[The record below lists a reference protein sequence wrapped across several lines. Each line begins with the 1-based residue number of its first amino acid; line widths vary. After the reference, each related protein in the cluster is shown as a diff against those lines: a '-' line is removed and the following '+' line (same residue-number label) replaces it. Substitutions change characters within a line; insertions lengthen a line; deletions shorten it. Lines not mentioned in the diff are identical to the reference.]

1 MMATNA
7 PDLGTVVNRL
17 SLCLANMR
25 QVAEMWKNTLV
36 RFFPNREYAQFP
48 FRETHYYIDLNLTTH
63 GYLGLGSVLRTQGF
77 NAGVHFLLVNFTAAP
92 ADGSAF
98 AWDGNEHFLKRE
110 LWHSMQSVPER
121 QRSAI
126 YGLIAI
132 GTYVR
137 FYKYM
142 PDGQFTPVTFVN
154 GKQALHIH
162 VDLAVIRE
170 FLAVVKEEWM

>member
-1 MMATNA
+1 VGIVA
-7 PDLGTVVNRL
+7 GH
-17 SLCLANMR
+17 LCLRLGNMR
-25 QVAEMWKNTLV
+25 QVAEIWKNILV
-36 RFFPNREYAQFP
+36 RFLPNREYAQFP
-48 FRETHYYIDLNLTTH
+48 FRETHYYINLDLDTH

-77 NAGVHFLLVNFTAAP
+77 NAGVHFLLVNFSAAP

-98 AWDGNEHFLKRE
+98 TWDGNEHFLKRE

-121 QRSAI
+121 QRAAI

-142 PDGQFTPVTFVN
+142 PDGQFAPVTFAD
-154 GKQALHIH
+154 GKQTLHIH
-162 VDLAVIRE
+162 VDLAVLQHFITS
-170 FLAVVKEEWM
+170 VKEEWM